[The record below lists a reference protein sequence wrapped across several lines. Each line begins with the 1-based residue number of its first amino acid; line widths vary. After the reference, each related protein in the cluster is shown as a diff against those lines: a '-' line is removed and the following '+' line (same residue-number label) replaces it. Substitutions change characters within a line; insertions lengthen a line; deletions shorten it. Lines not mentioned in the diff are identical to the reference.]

1 MRKKILLLSLLTF
14 PLLIMQAQQK
24 NRVGFK
30 AGAGIYRQN
39 IKVDGD
45 QEYTDFKT
53 GAMVGLF
60 KEIHLS
66 QYVNFQPELMYLRM
80 GGKPKQGGKINLDY
94 VAVPLLFKFHGKN
107 FGFLVGPQA
116 SLLFGAK
123 GEDEFETEEDL
134 KDQYKSIDI
143 GAIAGFEF
151 SFAKQRGL
159 AGIRYQAAVSDVWK
173 DAPPKSFL
181 KNNGIQVYAGFRF

>member
-1 MRKKILLLSLLTF
+1 MRKKILLLFILAFSLLTT
-14 PLLIMQAQQK
+14 QAQQK

-39 IKVDGD
+39 IKIDGD
-45 QEYTDFKT
+45 QEYTDFKA
-53 GAMVGLF
+53 GLMVGLF

-80 GGKPKQGGKINLDY
+80 GGKPKEGGKINLDY

-107 FGFLVGPQA
+107 FGFLIGPQA
-116 SLLFGAK
+116 SLLFKAEGA
-123 GEDEFETEEDL
+123 DEFDNKEDL
-134 KDQYKSIDI
+134 KDEYKSIDI
-143 GAIAGFEF
+143 GAIAGFEC

-159 AGIRYQAAVSDVWK
+159 VGIRYQAAVNDVWK

-181 KNNGIQVYAGFRF
+181 KNNGVQVYIGFRF